1 MSRHDPA
8 PPIDLARKSLR
19 ELHDSVESSVDPLGM
34 AAPLVHAQ
42 LAWMAHP
49 QELAEAMGRVSSSLW
64 ALQWHTW
71 RRMVGLPS
79 TDPARPNKDD
89 SRFEDPVWADSP
101 TWDLVKEWYLVLT
114 HHMQDMLYDTP
125 GLSQKERRRAAFWW
139 RNGLNAIAPSNF
151 LWTNPVAMRK
161 AMETRGDSLVRGF
174 RNFLDDLQAG
184 NIRMTDP
191 GDFKVGR
198 NLALTPGKVVFR
210 NDLLEVLHYTPT
222 RPQVCR
228 MPVVIVTPWI
238 NKFYILDLNPRKSMI
253 RYLLDQGLDV
263 FITSWKNPG
272 EDMRDV
278 SFDDYLTRGI
288 QPLIDTARSLSGSPQ
303 VHAVGYCIG
312 GTALTIYMAWANRHF
327 APEDMPVAH
336 WTLFTTLAD
345 FHKPGDIEVFVDEGS
360 IRFLSQNMQ
369 RKGYLDGAEMAS
381 AFRLLRANSLI
392 WHYVVHGWLYGETP
406 PPFDVLFWNMDTTRM
421 PFAMH
426 SWYLRELYLHNR
438 LIEKDALT
446 VAGEPIDLG
455 AIVQPVYAVSA
466 EDDHIAPWRQ
476 TFRTMNYVSGPK
488 RFVLSSSGHILGIV
502 NPPVKPPKRSYWVGP
517 ARRSDKADDWRSG
530 LKEHAGSWWEDWME
544 WLKPQCGE
552 LVDAPPVASEACP
565 ALGDA
570 PGRYV
575 LER

>member
-488 RFVLSSSGHILGIV
+488 RFVVSSSGHILGIV

-544 WLKPQCGE
+544 WLRPQCGE
-552 LVDAPPVASEACP
+552 LVAAPPVASEACP

>member
-191 GDFKVGR
+191 EDFKVGR

-253 RYLLDQGLDV
+253 RYLLDQGVDV

-455 AIVQPVYAVSA
+455 AIAQPVYAVSA

-488 RFVLSSSGHILGIV
+488 RFVVSSSGHILGIV

-544 WLKPQCGE
+544 WLRPQCGE
-552 LVDAPPVASEACP
+552 LVAAPPVASEACP